1 MRLIGLAIATLA
13 LSLGLSACSTSD
25 ALTPQVDV
33 GTNGTR
39 SSAPLTEADLQS
51 AANANSQ
58 PASSL
63 QPGYAA
69 NPQNSLEAQAQA
81 LSAGSNSVASAPLS
95 APGANQS
102 SGTLQPPPAAP
113 SAPAQPTVAAP
124 AQPAAA
130 APLQTAAA
138 PTAAAAGT
146 VRFLPIIGAPVQ
158 AVTPLSRQLGAE
170 ARAKGL
176 TIKGANDPASEH
188 ILKGYFS
195 AFASEGSVNV
205 VYVWDILD
213 ANGGRLH
220 RIQGQE
226 TIRSTATDPWAAVP
240 ASTMQQIA
248 TKTIAQYMAWRPGGR
263 G

>member
-1 MRLIGLAIATLA
+1 MRIIGLAIATLGLA
-13 LSLGLSACSTSD
+13 LGLSACNTSD

-33 GTNGTR
+33 GTNGSK
-39 SSAPLTEADLQS
+39 SSGPLTAADLQS
-51 AANANSQ
+51 AANANS
-58 PASSL
+58 PPGGSV

-81 LSAGSNSVASAPLS
+81 LSAGNNSVASAPLS
-95 APGANQS
+95 APGASQS
-102 SGTLQPPPAAP
+102 SGTLQPAP
-113 SAPAQPTVAAP
+113 SAPAQPTTAAP

-130 APLQTAAA
+130 AAQQTAAA
-138 PTAAAAGT
+138 PTAAAVGT

-170 ARAKGL
+170 ARARGL

-195 AFASEGSVNV
+195 AFSSAGNVNV

-213 ANGGRLH
+213 ANGGRIH

-226 TIRSTATDPWAAVP
+226 TIRSNATDPWSAVP
-240 ASTMQQIA
+240 ASIMQQIA
-248 TKTIAQYMAWRPGGR
+248 TKTIQQYMAWRPGGR

>member
-1 MRLIGLAIATLA
+1 MRIIGLAIATLGLA
-13 LSLGLSACSTSD
+13 LGLSACSTSD

-33 GTNGTR
+33 GTNGSR

-51 AANANSQ
+51 AANANS
-58 PASSL
+58 PPGSGM

-102 SGTLQPPPAAP
+102 SGTLQAAPAAP
-113 SAPAQPTVAAP
+113 SAPAAL
-124 AQPAAA
+124 AQPAAV
-130 APLQTAAA
+130 APQQTAAA
-138 PTAAAAGT
+138 PATAAAGT

-195 AFASEGSVNV
+195 AFASEGNVNV

-226 TIRSTATDPWAAVP
+226 TIRSKATDPWAAVP